1 MRDEPRVGVGVVVVA
16 DGALLLVRR
25 AHEPYPGTWAVP
37 GGRVVW
43 GETLREAAA
52 REARE
57 ETGLDVDVGD
67 VVWVGETIGPGDPPA
82 WHHVIVDFAATV
94 AGGTARPGDD
104 AAEVRWVALDDVPS
118 LPLSP
123 TMRELARI
131 LGGRR

>member
-1 MRDEPRVGVGVVVVA
+1 MAEQPRLGVGVVLVVG
-16 DGALLLVRR
+16 GALLLVRR
-25 AHEPYPGTWAVP
+25 AHEPYPETWAVP
-37 GGRVVW
+37 GGRVAW

-67 VVWVGETIGPGDPPA
+67 VVWVGEIIGPGDPPV

-104 AAEVRWVALDDVPS
+104 AAELRWVPLPDVSS

-123 TMRELARI
+123 TMRELAGL
-131 LGGRR
+131 LGSRR